1 MNFTTI
7 NEQAMID
14 AATAIVGAEATN
26 AIIRLY
32 QMLDKAMYDGF
43 ELGQLE
49 AQKENEVLLDEAWDH
64 GYDTGEADGLADAQ
78 QQAEDAYVD
87 GVADAR
93 ARPELADAVIE
104 QIIAGQAKHA
114 INGEYD
120 ASLVTDSGDEA

>member
-32 QMLDKAMYDGF
+32 QLLDKAMYDGF

-49 AQKENEVLLDEAWDH
+49 AQKDVEAQVDEAWDH
-64 GYDTGEADGLADAQ
+64 GYDTGEADSLAEGQ
-78 QQAEDAYVD
+78 EKAEDAYVD

-104 QIIAGQAKHA
+104 QIIAERAKYA
-114 INGEYD
+114 INSGYD